1 MGNTFTN
8 EPTQEEPEEAS
19 KIQHTIQQYLMEV
32 EQLRE
37 RMKRDQIE
45 IEASRART
53 DIMLTRI
60 EALLA
65 QMQAS

>member
-45 IEASRART
+45 IEASRPE
-53 DIMLTRI
+53 LT
-60 EALLA
+60 
-65 QMQAS
+65 